1 MGTARIGMISF
12 RMQKI
17 SFWWVILEK
26 TSSAKN
32 NDAQWMELCLSLGKY
47 IEASSPFPWDPLKI
61 AQNWCLLGKYIEASS
76 PFPWPKHSI
85 PVLAFIDRC
94 GKTLPVQ
101 GEG

>member
-47 IEASSPFPWDPLKI
+47 I
-61 AQNWCLLGKYIEASS
+61 
-76 PFPWPKHSI
+76 
-85 PVLAFIDRC
+85 
-94 GKTLPVQ
+94 
-101 GEG
+101 

>member
-1 MGTARIGMISF
+1 LAAAKTLKGDIATIARISMGTARIGMISF

-47 IEASSPFPWDPLKI
+47 I
-61 AQNWCLLGKYIEASS
+61 
-76 PFPWPKHSI
+76 
-85 PVLAFIDRC
+85 
-94 GKTLPVQ
+94 
-101 GEG
+101 